1 MGFQQ
6 FFNNALKP
14 LGFKVSEIT
23 QERRKVT
30 DSSSGSRSKKPK
42 NIFSLYSAEFGDLDS
57 DRIIF
62 YVETAR
68 KGMFFFKYLLFDDMR
83 RRDLHTGGLLQ
94 KRKLS
99 ILGKL
104 RHAKLDDLIL
114 CDWKEGKDFLLD
126 NFRQKSVMFPNFLS
140 DILEAQFQG
149 VAIFEKIFKMI
160 GSKIY
165 LEKIPLLPGH
175 LYLYD
180 DVIDEY
186 KFLDPVNN
194 DALLNRAAGSVAT
207 DDLDFDM
214 LSTIDIPP
222 VKLLEVHGYDGNNA
236 NGFMN
241 GFTDS
246 MIYANFVKSVSFKD
260 WNIFLEI
267 YGLPPRLGKYD
278 DMVMDDK
285 AFGKFQDAVEN
296 FGNNYWAV
304 INKNHDIELKDF
316 NKTGSSDV
324 YKTFVDHVETKQS
337 IRVLGQ
343 NLTTQVT
350 TAGTRAASETHH
362 SVEEDILDSDI
373 LLLENTVNE
382 LMMDLLKLNFTN
394 IPEEPKFR
402 IPVAKNIADLEVK
415 SRVYV
420 NLKALGYTPSLE
432 TLESEFGTQLEESQP
447 ETPAQFTD
455 KLINELWHSKHIP
468 QQPTL

>member
-1 MGFQQ
+1 MGFKEV
-6 FFNNALKP
+6 FKNALKRY
-14 LGFKVSEIT
+14 GFADSQIK
-23 QERRKVT
+23 QERRRIT
-30 DSSSGSRSKKPK
+30 DSASGSRSKRPK
-42 NIFSLYSAEFGDLDS
+42 NIFNLYSAEFGDLDS
-57 DRIIF
+57 DRMLF

-104 RHAKLDDLIL
+104 RHTKLEDLIH
-114 CDWKEGKDFLLD
+114 CDWKEGKDFLLA
-126 NFRQKSVMFPNFLS
+126 NFRKKSVMFPNFLS

-149 VAIFEKIFKMI
+149 VAIFEKDFIMSAAKVMLD
-160 GSKIY
+160 KIR
-165 LEKIPLLPGH
+165 LLPGH

-180 DVIDEY
+180 DITDEY
-186 KFLDPVNN
+186 KFLDPMNN
-194 DALLNRAAGSVAT
+194 DVLLNRAAGATSV
-207 DDLDFDM
+207 DDLDFGM
-214 LSTIDIPP
+214 LNTIEIPA

-246 MIYANFVKSVSFKD
+246 MIYANFVKSLSFKD

-278 DMVMDDK
+278 DMVMDENSYRL
-285 AFGKFQDAVEN
+285 FEEAVEN

-304 INKNHDIELKDF
+304 INKNHEIELKDF
-316 NKTGSSDV
+316 NKTGSSLV

-350 TAGTRAASETHH
+350 TEGTRAASETHH

-382 LMMDLLKLNFTN
+382 LMMDLLRLNFTN
-394 IPEEPKFR
+394 IPEEPSFK
-402 IPVAKNIADLEVK
+402 IPVAKNVADLEIK
-415 SRVYV
+415 SRIYL
-420 NLKALGYTPSLE
+420 NLKTVGYTPPVE
-432 TLESEFGTQLEESQP
+432 ILESEFGTQLEEVQP

-455 KLINELWHSKHIP
+455 KLINDIWHT
-468 QQPTL
+468 QQ

>member
-1 MGFQQ
+1 MGFKQII
-6 FFNNALKP
+6 NKVVNP
-14 LGFKVSEIT
+14 LGFALSEIK
-23 QERRKVT
+23 QERRRIT
-30 DSSSGSRSKKPK
+30 GSASESRSKRPK

-104 RHAKLDDLIL
+104 RHSKLEDLIQ
-114 CDWKEGKDFLLD
+114 CEWKEGKEFLIN

-149 VAIFEKIFKMI
+149 IAIFEKQFRMV

-165 LEKIPLLPGH
+165 LYKIPLLPGH

-180 DVIDEY
+180 DVTDEY
-186 KFLDPVNN
+186 KFLDPINN
-194 DALLNRAAGSVAT
+194 DTLINRAAGAGAV
-207 DDLDFDM
+207 DDINFDM
-214 LSTIDIPP
+214 LSTVEVPS
-222 VKLLEVHGYDGNNA
+222 VNLLEVHGYDGNNA

-246 MIYANFVKSVSFKD
+246 MIYANFVKSLSTKD

-278 DMVMDDK
+278 DMAMDEQSLRLFE
-285 AFGKFQDAVEN
+285 AAVEN

-304 INKNHDIELKDF
+304 INKNHEIELKDF
-316 NKTGSSDV
+316 NKTGSSMV
-324 YKTFVDHVETKQS
+324 YKTFVDHVEMKQS

-343 NLTTQVT
+343 NLTTQVST
-350 TAGTRAASETHH
+350 EGTRAASETHH
-362 SVEEDILDSDI
+362 DVEADILDSDI

-382 LMMDLLKLNFTN
+382 LMMDLLRLNFST

-402 IPVAKNIADLEVK
+402 IPVATSISDLETK

-420 NLKALGYTPSLE
+420 NLKSIGYTPSKE
-432 TLESEFGTQLEESQP
+432 VLESEFGTQLEEVQP

-455 KLINELWHSKHIP
+455 KLINDLWHT
-468 QQPTL
+468 QQKKI